1 MKKIIPFTSDIEF
14 STKIFEI
21 NSISLEH
28 DLKLK
33 NDNLIK
39 GEFIVTGDY
48 KVTSSSFNNESFI
61 QTLPFEI
68 VTSDLYDPNTLEIDI
83 DDFSYEIIDEEVL
96 RVNINVLLN
105 GVKLI
110 KEEIVPDIKIESDER
125 KVALEKEDQEKE
137 EEKASQEEIKVISD
151 IGSFN
156 EEYVTYNVHIVRDDD
171 TIDKICKDYKVKLSE
186 IEKYNDISEI
196 TLGSK
201 IIIPYVNE

>member
-39 GEFIVTGDY
+39 GEFIVSGDY

-83 DDFSYEIIDEEVL
+83 DDFSYEIIDEEIL

-110 KEEIVPDIKIESDER
+110 KDEIVPDIKIESDER
-125 KVALEKEDQEKE
+125 EVIEETKKEK
-137 EEKASQEEIKVISD
+137 EEIKVIND

-186 IEKYNDISEI
+186 IEKYNDISEM